1 MIFKKD
7 NPIWNSPRSL
17 EGKISFS
24 MTLKSDFLNKNESD
38 TNSWFQDYD
47 KICWGNRKT
56 KNLNFE
62 NQSESSRDEE
72 KQSDGEAIK
81 QAETIKE

>member
-1 MIFKKD
+1 MIFKED
-7 NPIWNSPRSL
+7 NPIWNSPRNI
-17 EGKISFS
+17 EGQTSFS
-24 MTLKSDFLNKNESD
+24 TTLKSDFLNKNESD
-38 TNSWFQDYD
+38 TNSWLQDYD

-62 NQSESSRDEE
+62 DQSESSRDEE
-72 KQSDGEAIK
+72 KQNEGEAIK

>member
-1 MIFKKD
+1 
-7 NPIWNSPRSL
+7 
-17 EGKISFS
+17 
-24 MTLKSDFLNKNESD
+24 MTIKSDFLNKNESD
-38 TNSWFQDYD
+38 TNSWLQDYD

-72 KQSDGEAIK
+72 KQSDVEAIK